1 MARLRPVC
9 CVSAACLF
17 RLYTRLQCVFRASD
31 VLLLSVCCV
40 GYVSRASGVCMLF
53 VYVCLLYV
61 RAVCVCVSDVCVC
74 CVFAASLSCMFV
86 YATRV

>member
-1 MARLRPVC
+1 MLRVARLRPVC

-17 RLYTRLQCVFRASD
+17 CLYTRLQCVFRASD

-40 GYVSRASGVCMLF
+40 GYVRRASGVCMLF

-61 RAVCVCVSDVCVC
+61 RAVCVCVCVRRVRLLCVC
-74 CVFAASLSCMFV
+74 CVS
-86 YATRV
+86 